1 MPIVR
6 GKVGEKTGGIPVE
19 YRNLG
24 RTGTK
29 VSMLCLG
36 CLMFGGRT
44 NESDSMDIIDRAID
58 AGCVPTDFFSLPRA
72 TARSDSKLQ
81 TLEKSGQT

>member
-1 MPIVR
+1 M
-6 GKVGEKTGGIPVE
+6 E

-44 NESDSMDIIDRAID
+44 NESDSMDIIVRAID
-58 AGCVPTDFFSLPRA
+58 ADINFL
-72 TARSDSKLQ
+72 DI
-81 TLEKSGQT
+81 

>member
-1 MPIVR
+1 M
-6 GKVGEKTGGIPVE
+6 E

-36 CLMFGGRT
+36 CLMFGGKT
-44 NESDSMDIIDRAID
+44 KESDRGFDIPLVISPVCCQPHGWLGVIFLWYLYFLIWHVFPLST
-58 AGCVPTDFFSLPRA
+58 GL
-72 TARSDSKLQ
+72 KLN
-81 TLEKSGQT
+81 